1 MSKIDLE
8 PGNTSLPESRSA
20 TAGEPGPAGAGNA
33 GSGPRFSAR
42 SVVGAVRT
50 SSLSARL
57 GIIAALLIIVVV
69 TGVRYPQFWS
79 VNSLANV
86 TQQAAFFGI
95 ISLGM
100 VFLLAMGEVDL
111 SVGGNYMVCAVVG
124 ALLIL
129 NGLDPWV
136 AAIVSIAL
144 GAALGFLNGLLAV
157 ILRVPVIIVT
167 LGTLTLYTGL
177 GLVVSGS
184 NSITDSPDDA
194 SMFQILG
201 ANYLGFPA
209 IAWVFVALMIVL
221 ALIFTRSRFGFG
233 VRAIGSNK
241 QAAILSG
248 YPTGR
253 MLMQTTALVGGLA
266 GVSSVM
272 TVSFFT
278 GADPNLGSTYDLLVI
293 AAAVIGGTSLTGG
306 SGTVV
311 GAMLGAF
318 VIAVINAAL
327 LQFGVSADWTTLVTG
342 AVIVA
347 AVALDAIVRRV
358 RKNP

>member
-1 MSKIDLE
+1 MSKIDVQSGATLKE
-8 PGNTSLPESRSA
+8 PVTGS
-20 TAGEPGPAGAGNA
+20 GEPGPAAGAPSPG
-33 GSGPRFSAR
+33 AR
-42 SVVGAVRT
+42 STARSLAGAVRP

-57 GIIAALLIIVVV
+57 GIIAALLIIVVA
-69 TGVRYPQFWS
+69 TGIRHPQFWS
-79 VNSLANV
+79 VQSLANV
-86 TQQAAFFGI
+86 SQQAAFFGI

-124 ALLIL
+124 ALLIDG
-129 NGLDPWV
+129 GLDPWL
-136 AAIVSIAL
+136 AAIVSVVL
-144 GAALGFLNGLLAV
+144 GAVLGFLNGLLATV
-157 ILRVPVIIVT
+157 LRVPVIIVT

-177 GLVVSGS
+177 GLVASGS
-184 NSITDSPDDA
+184 NSISDSPDDT
-194 SMFQILG
+194 SMFDTLG
-201 ANYLGFPA
+201 RNYLGFPA
-209 IAWVFVALMIVL
+209 IAWVFVVLTVVL
-221 ALIFTRSRFGFG
+221 ALVFTRSRFGFA

-272 TVSFFT
+272 TVSFFA
-278 GADPNLGSTYDLLVI
+278 GDDPNLGSTYDLLVI

-311 GAMLGAF
+311 GALLGAF

-358 RKNP
+358 RRRP

>member
-1 MSKIDLE
+1 MHGDPTPRSDD
-8 PGNTSLPESRSA
+8 PTRDTRGAAVPSTRSA
-20 TAGEPGPAGAGNA
+20 
-33 GSGPRFSAR
+33 AR
-42 SVVGAVRT
+42 SIAGAVRT

-57 GIIAALLIIVVV
+57 GIIAALLIIVFV
-69 TGVRYPQFWS
+69 TGAQHPQFLT
-79 VNSLANV
+79 VTSLANV
-86 TQQAAFFGI
+86 AQQAAFFGI

-124 ALLIL
+124 ALAIQS
-129 NGLDPWV
+129 GLDPWLAGV
-136 AAIVSIAL
+136 ISIVL
-144 GAALGFLNGLLAV
+144 GAGLGFVNGLLATV
-157 ILRVPVIIVT
+157 LRVPVIIVT
-167 LGTLTLYTGL
+167 LGTLTLYMGL
-177 GLVVSGS
+177 GLVASGS
-184 NSITDSPDDA
+184 NSITDSPSDT
-194 SMFQILG
+194 SMFDVLG
-201 ANYLGFPA
+201 RSYLGFPA
-209 IAWVFVALMIVL
+209 IAWVLVILTVVL
-221 ALIFTRSRFGFG
+221 ALVFTRSRFGFG

-248 YPTGR
+248 YPTAR

-272 TVSFFT
+272 TVSFFA
-278 GADPNLGSTYDLLVI
+278 GADPNLGRSYELLVI

-358 RKNP
+358 RRQP